1 VCYCTPLLMNNL
13 DFYQSLWPWLFPS
26 AYFIHLI
33 EEYLGGGALYGT
45 SPARLKSINLT
56 PRQFLI
62 VNGIALLLMILGISL
77 SRKFKFPEW
86 LLVCLGT
93 VVLING
99 LSHTVSSLAMAGYNP
114 GLITGLLLFIPL
126 GAITLIR
133 LKTRM
138 NVLRYCIAMV
148 VGIAVHGIVSL
159 LARRGSSMFG
169 L

>member
-1 VCYCTPLLMNNL
+1 MPLLMSTP
-13 DFYQSLWPWLFPS
+13 DFYKSLWPWSFPS

-33 EEYLGGGALYGT
+33 EEYLGGGALSGT
-45 SPARLKSINLT
+45 SLTRLKGINLT
-56 PRQFLI
+56 SRQFLI

-99 LSHTVSSLAMAGYNP
+99 LSHTVSSLTMSEYNP

-126 GAITLIR
+126 GFITLIR
-133 LKTRM
+133 LMTRM
-138 NVLRYCIAMV
+138 NVRRYCLAV
-148 VGIAVHGIVSL
+148 SVGTAIHGVVSL
-159 LARRGSSMFG
+159 LALKGGSMFG
-169 L
+169 S